1 MRACNYDFA
10 HDNSHSSG
18 LNVVSPLCEDNIFD
32 EVLPLHLERDRTI
45 HLHQRTP
52 TLPQPPRPLPSP
64 LTLAPGR
71 PYQAGDKYKE
81 LEE

>member
-10 HDNSHSSG
+10 HDNSHSSD
-18 LNVVSPLCEDNIFD
+18 LNVVLPLCEDNIFD
-32 EVLPLHLERDRTI
+32 EVLPLHLEREIELSIYTRE
-45 HLHQRTP
+45 LP
-52 TLPQPPRPLPSP
+52 PQPPRSLPSP
-64 LTLAPGR
+64 LTLAAGR